1 MARKRKPSDDVYNA
15 RRRVR
20 RLAARLEREG
30 KSDLAASYRVAAASG
45 SGTTTQELDRIYA
58 VGVTAQANATGVQQS
73 ASQQRTPRA
82 KRPSDEVYNA
92 RRRLKRQAERLERE
106 AAKQPGRIADQMR
119 SMAESLRRSAAEA
132 MGLKTN
138 EQRQKALERLGMIRE
153 RTYGA
158 TEGMSSVYRRNLIFM
173 QQLNA
178 AGTEGADSSITQREK
193 DVFWAAVKGLWPDG
207 SQVPRNERYERVIN
221 HFYFT
226 EHSDAQRFA
235 RWLRDEKHTDIRDV
249 AGDISLVFE
258 YITTKLND
266 PSAYDAPEVDYDE
279 LMKLIRTLK

>member
-30 KSDLAASYRVAAASG
+30 KLDLAASYRTAAATG

-58 VGVTAQANATGVQQS
+58 AGVTAQANATVV
-73 ASQQRTPRA
+73 QQRTPRA

-106 AAKQPGRIADQMR
+106 SAKQPGRISEQMR

-132 MGLKTN
+132 LGLKTN

-178 AGTEGADSSITQREK
+178 AGAEGADSSITQREK

-207 SQVPRNERYERVIN
+207 SQVPRNERYECVIN

-235 RWLRDEKHTDIRDV
+235 QWLRDEKHTDIRDV

-266 PSAYDAPEVDYDE
+266 PSSYDAPEVDYDE

>member
-1 MARKRKPSDDVYNA
+1 MARKRRPSDDVYNA

-30 KSDLAASYRVAAASG
+30 KSDLAASYRAAAASG

-58 VGVTAQANATGVQQS
+58 AGATAKANATG
-73 ASQQRTPRA
+73 AQQRASRA

-106 AAKQPGRIADQMR
+106 AAKQPGRIAEQMR

-132 MGLKTN
+132 LGLKTN

-235 RWLRDEKHTDIRDV
+235 QWLRDEKHTDIRDV